1 MISHY
6 MMTCPHMM
14 TCDRVATYVTNCV
27 EIALH
32 RSTRRYRGTEEARQA
47 EREELAQTQLCLLE
61 YLDLDDR
68 VATYVTKHVEIAL

>member
-1 MISHY
+1 MHQIDMWSEFRLE
-6 MMTCPHMM
+6 P
-14 TCDRVATYVTNCV
+14 
-27 EIALH
+27 
-32 RSTRRYRGTEEARQA
+32 RRYRGTEEARQA